1 MCLHIISALCGI
13 LAACNLWP
21 LCLTFVNVM
30 SIELLG
36 WGLRPAY
43 LVRLACPVQFWYCLN
58 IMVNLVQLNY
68 PLWQGFF
75 LSNFINCYGLR
86 SLCMWF
92 SMITLIIIQKIDK
105 WYQLAP
111 PLTCLWRKEWLLFL
125 WELICA
131 DLETVLLFS
140 FKSFLVDQL
149 IYYWIFEFFFFFA
162 FFQSFCSL
170 NLLWTTNNSW
180 FCIFIASL
188 FLLYLFYFISY
199 NCFMFFLAKLEGL
212 ISFLI

>member
-1 MCLHIISALCGI
+1 MWYFGCLQPVATLSNICKCDEYRTAWL
-13 LAACNLWP
+13 
-21 LCLTFVNVM
+21 
-30 SIELLG
+30 
-36 WGLRPAY
+36 GLRPAY

-75 LSNFINCYGLR
+75 LSNFINCYGFR
-86 SLCMWF
+86 SLCMWL
-92 SMITLIIIQKIDK
+92 SMITLIIIQNIDK

-149 IYYWIFEFFFFFA
+149 IYYWIFY
-162 FFQSFCSL
+162 
-170 NLLWTTNNSW
+170 
-180 FCIFIASL
+180 
-188 FLLYLFYFISY
+188 FL
-199 NCFMFFLAKLEGL
+199 FFLHFFNLSMFSKP
-212 ISFLI
+212 FLDDK